1 MNKMIPPVDGYIR
14 KNKKWSEVLQ
24 KLRTV
29 ILDCPLTEEVKWRV
43 PVYTFGDK
51 NIVIVGAF
59 KESCMLSFVKGAL
72 LKDAKGILQKPGEN
86 SQAVRVVR
94 FTQVQEIVE
103 LEPVLKAYIQE
114 AIEVEK
120 AGLKVPLKK
129 ISEFTVPEELQDKLD
144 QMPALKRA
152 FEALTPGRRRGYFL
166 YISGAK
172 QSATREAR
180 VKKCMPRILQGKGF
194 YDD

>member
-1 MNKMIPPVDGYIR
+1 MNKMIPPVDGYVR

-24 KLRTV
+24 QLRTV
-29 ILDCPLTEEVKWRV
+29 ILDSPLTEEVKWRG

-51 NIVIVGAF
+51 NIVILGAV
-59 KESCMLSFVKGAL
+59 KEYCMLSYVKGVL
-72 LKDAKGILQKPGEN
+72 LKDARGILQKPGEN

-94 FTQVQEIVE
+94 FTEVREIVE
-103 LEPVLKAYIQE
+103 MEAVLKAYIQE

-120 AGLKVPLKK
+120 AGLKVRLKK
-129 ISEFTVPEELQDKLD
+129 ISEFTVPDELQNKLD

-152 FEALTPGRRRGYFL
+152 FEALTPGRRRGYLL
-166 YISGAK
+166 YVAGAK
-172 QSATREAR
+172 QTATRAAR
-180 VKKCMPRILQGKGF
+180 VKKCVPRILKGKGF